1 MRSATKKFFVLV
13 NFLLLWGFLNVE
25 YLAKTKQ
32 NSIINLFCIESFKEE
47 MLKAN
52 IKYNEEI
59 AKDTCD
65 CYLEEFSKST
75 SHQKAIKKCKLE
87 TKEKFNL

>member
-1 MRSATKKFFVLV
+1 
-13 NFLLLWGFLNVE
+13 
-25 YLAKTKQ
+25 
-32 NSIINLFCIESFKEE
+32 

-65 CYLEEFSKST
+65 CYLKEFSRST

-87 TKEKFNL
+87 NKEKFNL